1 VLQITSSMMAAA
13 SRPAQSAGDPA
24 WAWATGA
31 AKFDGAN
38 FVRGQPP
45 PSGAGPLCGAGRR
58 VRSAVWGRMG
68 WIEDALGPII
78 DDRVTSGATSK
89 GRRSSGEFQGKSS
102 PLTSAIPSNVSIGAT
117 GCRVGGSAIRRES
130 NLSGARIKPRTS
142 PGGTGIGATR
152 STRKGRGQPKL
163 WKLGTG
169 RVTAVRFNIIGQT
182 VGLGLRKTQLSG
194 SATVFGW
201 PSPAGTT

>member
-1 VLQITSSMMAAA
+1 MTAAA
-13 SRPAQSAGDPA
+13 SWLTQSAGDLGCA
-24 WAWATGA
+24 LATGA
-31 AKFDGAN
+31 AKVDGAN

-45 PSGAGPLCGAGRR
+45 PSGAGAVCG

-89 GRRSSGEFQGKSS
+89 GRRSSREFQGNSS

-117 GCRVGGSAIRRES
+117 GCRVGGSAIRRGS
-130 NLSGARIKPRTS
+130 NFSGARIKPRTS

-169 RVTAVRFNIIGQT
+169 SVTAVRFNIIGQT
-182 VGLGLRKTQLSG
+182 VRLGLRKTQLSG